1 MCDEK
6 DARRHE
12 RLAELLLKEGENERA
27 REHFLEAA
35 SIYLLE
41 AEVKRDNIS
50 VEKANLEK
58 ADSCYRKAQ
67 NSIGKTARL
76 LSKQELA
83 RECLLELDKIQRDD
97 KDKLRDDRYKLRD
110 EKDKIKQQDG
120 VEKMCGENTIKTLV
134 EIGKKLEKTE
144 PADAAKNYLEAAD
157 LLLKE
162 SVKYPHREDE
172 FVALANKM
180 YLKAKALKQKQ
191 AIGADGAWQSGMG
204 GSDVEDN
211 LKQAQVIKKSE
222 NKITFKD
229 IGGLENLKD
238 DIKFKIIEPFKRPE
252 VFKFYNKPIGGG
264 ILMYGPP
271 GCGKSLIARA
281 TANEAKATFI
291 HTKCSDLKSK
301 FVGETEKNIAELFEK
316 AREKQPTIIFFDE
329 FEALG
334 GNRSEG
340 HSHERSAVAQLL
352 TEMDGMD
359 SKDQQILLLAATN
372 EPWAIDPA
380 LRREG
385 RFGRTIFVPEPD
397 LEARKQIFRI
407 IMDKRPVEKIDYDK
421 LAEMTEGFSGADI
434 KGVCEFA
441 TDIPLRESF
450 ASGKTRKIRMDD
462 LNKGIEHSQS
472 IMDQWFKKAKDQLK
486 KHNLED
492 FFKDLVEKAS
502 EDKSGVEV

>member
-12 RLAELLLKEGENERA
+12 RLAELLLKEHENERA

-35 SIYLLE
+35 SIFLLE
-41 AEVKRDNIS
+41 AEVRRGNNI

-58 ADSCYRKAQ
+58 ANSCYRKAQ
-67 NSIGKTARL
+67 NSIGKTAGL
-76 LSKQELA
+76 LSRQELA
-83 RECLLELDKIQRDD
+83 KKCLLELDKIQRNDQD
-97 KDKLRDDRYKLRD
+97 KTKRPN
-110 EKDKIKQQDG
+110 G
-120 VEKMCGENTIKTLV
+120 VEKMCGENSIKTLV

-144 PADAAKNYLEAAD
+144 PADAAQKYLEAAD
-157 LLLKE
+157 LLLQE
-162 SVKYPHREDE
+162 SAKYPHREDE

-191 AIGADGAWQSGMG
+191 AIGADGAAQSGTG
-204 GSDVEDN
+204 GSDIDDN

-252 VFKFYNKPIGGG
+252 VFRFYNKPIGGG

-397 LEARKQIFRI
+397 FEARKQVFSI
-407 IMDKRPVEKIDYDK
+407 IMDKRPVEKLDYAK
-421 LAEMTEGFSGADI
+421 LAELTEGFSGADI

-450 ASGKTRKIRMDD
+450 TSGKTRKISMRDIQ
-462 LNKGIEHSQS
+462 KGIENTQS
-472 IMDQWFKKAKDQLK
+472 IMEQWFQKAKDQLK
-486 KHNLED
+486 KHNLEE
-492 FFKDLVEKAS
+492 FFKDLVDKAD
-502 EDKSGVEV
+502 EMKVSGIAGKTDEIEG